1 MTAFDPFDIGF
12 YFDSR
17 KSSESK
23 TDPGYYPIKLRVYS
37 NNVNEKKK
45 KLFGLKKKATPES
58 WKRIEKAFFGSGSNL
73 SREEKELREFLL
85 GVRQEA
91 QKYND
96 PNKAKT
102 LKQFSDLFKGDT
114 NSDTDTLLIWVR
126 FDQLIERKI
135 EARKSDGTIKAYRDA
150 KASFLRFDP
159 TPEKLIY
166 DIDISWLHQFIEY
179 HIEIGNSEET
189 AKSYLRQLRAVYISA
204 WKKGVISGRDN
215 PFAEDDAPSL
225 DSNKRR
231 TKQFQLSKEQL
242 QSLAATKPTSYHMQK
257 AKDIFFFLFMFS
269 GLRFSDML
277 TLEFDWIINDELGKR
292 IDFDPVKTK
301 GRTSLKGEV
310 WITPEMQEIMNKYP
324 GAGKYIFDFLDDDM
338 TPEAIKKKKH
348 SIISGVNDNLTKL
361 AQKVV
366 KLPERLSTYH
376 ARYSAATFIKRETG
390 ASVLEISE
398 QMVNSPKMA
407 EGYIDTPEKK
417 KAMQSVLSDV
427 LKKEQ
432 KNEKK

>member
-102 LKQFSDLFKGDT
+102 LKQFKDLFNSDT
-114 NSDTDTLLIWVR
+114 NSDTDTLLIWER
-126 FDQLIERKI
+126 FEQLIERKI
-135 EARKSDGTIKAYRDA
+135 EARKSEGTIKAYRDA

-159 TPEKLIY
+159 TPKRLIY
-166 DIDISWLHQFIEY
+166 DIDISWLHEFIEY
-179 HIEIGNSEET
+179 HVEIGNSEET
-189 AKSYLRQLRAVYISA
+189 AKSYLRQLRAVYTSA

-215 PFAEDDAPSL
+215 PFTDDDAPSL

-231 TKQFQLSKEQL
+231 TKQFNLSKEQIETL
-242 QSLAATKPTSYHMQK
+242 VGLEPTSYHMKK

-277 TLEFDWIINDELGKR
+277 ILEYDWILTDELGKR

-301 GRTSLKGEV
+301 GRTNLKGEV
-310 WITPEMQEIMNKYP
+310 WITPEIQEIMDRYP
-324 GAGKYIFDFLDDDM
+324 GGGKYIFDFLEDDM
-338 TPEAIKKKKH
+338 SLEAIKKKKH
-348 SIISGVNDNLTKL
+348 SIIANVNDNLTKL
-361 AQKVV
+361 AHKGV
-366 KLPERLSTYH
+366 KLPSKLSTYH
-376 ARYSAATFIKRETG
+376 ARYSAASFISRETG
-390 ASVLEISE
+390 ASKEEVSE

-407 EGYIDTPEKK
+407 SGYIDTPEKK
-417 KAMQSVLSDV
+417 KAMQSVLSNV
-427 LKKEQ
+427 LKKEH
-432 KNEKK
+432 KD

>member
-1 MTAFDPFDIGF
+1 MTRFDPFDIGF
-12 YFDSR
+12 YLDKR
-17 KSSESK
+17 QESK
-23 TDPGYYPIKLRVYS
+23 TYPGKFTLYLRVHS
-37 NNVNEKKK
+37 NIEKKK
-45 KLFGLKKKATPES
+45 KYFGTKKVLTPRS
-58 WKRIEKAFFGSGSNL
+58 WEQIQKAFIGSGSGL
-73 SREEKELREFLL
+73 SSQEKEIREYLIAF
-85 GVRQEA
+85 RHEA
-91 QKYND
+91 NKYND
-96 PNKAKT
+96 PNKSKT

-189 AKSYLRQLRAVYISA
+189 AKSYLRQLRAVYTSA

-242 QSLAATKPTSYHMQK
+242 QSLAATEPTSYHMQK

-310 WITPEMQEIMNKYP
+310 WITPEMQEIINKYP

-427 LKKEQ
+427 LKKEG

>member
-1 MTAFDPFDIGF
+1 MTSYDPFEISFWLDIRNP
-12 YFDSR
+12 R
-17 KSSESK
+17 KK
-23 TDPGYYPIKLRVYS
+23 HGGAFTLYLQVYS
-37 NNVNEKKK
+37 NLEKKQTFISTKRFLTIPSWDKIK
-45 KLFGLKKKATPES
+45 KSFL
-58 WKRIEKAFFGSGSNL
+58 GSGSGLTSN
-73 SREEKELREFLL
+73 EKEIREYLL
-85 GVRQEA
+85 GIRQES
-91 QKYND
+91 QKYNNL
-96 PNKAKT
+96 NKAKT
-102 LKQFSDLFKGDT
+102 LKQFKELFKGDT
-114 NSDTDTLLIWVR
+114 NSDADTLLIWDR
-126 FDQLIERKI
+126 FEQLIERKI
-135 EARKSDGTIKAYRDA
+135 EARKSEGTIKAYRDA
-150 KASFLRFDP
+150 KGSFLRFDP
-159 TPEKLIY
+159 TPNKLLY
-166 DIDISWLHQFIEY
+166 DIDISWLHEFIEY
-179 HIEIGNSEET
+179 HKEIGNSEET
-189 AKSYLRQLRAVYISA
+189 AKSYLRQLRAVYTSA
-204 WKKGVISGRDN
+204 WKKGVISGREN
-215 PFAEDDAPSL
+215 PFTDDDAPSL

-231 TKQFQLSKEQL
+231 TKQFNLSKEQIET
-242 QSLAATKPTSYHMQK
+242 LAELEPTSFHMRK

-277 TLEFDWIINDELGKR
+277 VLEYDWILDDELGRR

-301 GRTSLKGEV
+301 GRTARSGEV
-310 WITPEMQEIMNKYP
+310 WITPEIQEIMDKYP
-324 GAGKYIFDFLDDDM
+324 GKGKYIFDFLDDDM

-427 LKKEQ
+427 LKKTG
-432 KNEKK
+432 KK

>member
-1 MTAFDPFDIGF
+1 MTSFDPFEISFWLDIRNP
-12 YFDSR
+12 R
-17 KSSESK
+17 KK
-23 TDPGYYPIKLRVYS
+23 HAGAFTLYLQVYS
-37 NNVNEKKK
+37 NLEKKQTFISTKRYLAVTTWDKIK
-45 KLFGLKKKATPES
+45 KSFL
-58 WKRIEKAFFGSGSNL
+58 GSGSNL
-73 SREEKELREFLL
+73 SHSEREVRDYLL
-85 GVRQEA
+85 SVRQES
-91 QKYND
+91 QKYN
-96 PNKAKT
+96 NLSKAKT
-102 LKQFSDLFKGDT
+102 IKQFLSLYNNDS
-114 NSDTDTLLIWVR
+114 NSDADTLLIWDR
-126 FDQLIERKI
+126 FDQLIARKI

-159 TPEKLIY
+159 TPKKLIY

-242 QSLAATKPTSYHMQK
+242 QSLAATEPTSYHMQK

-310 WITPEMQEIMNKYP
+310 WITPEMQEIINKYP

-427 LKKEQ
+427 LKNK
-432 KNEKK
+432 KNER